1 MAFVGLLDG
10 ASGAAEAAAVQ
21 DDRAKISG
29 SWLDRWKVT
38 ENVSVV
44 GILARGMVVSRPKEA
59 A

>member
-38 ENVSVV
+38 ENASVV
-44 GILARGMVVSRPKEA
+44 GILARGMVVSRPK
-59 A
+59 